1 MTHYAVSQ
9 IVELIQENLHE
20 PGYYD
25 VHKYA
30 IESKLRKL
38 IQQEN
43 PRRYSPVTKL
53 SKYSLDEQFKN
64 KALRL
69 LTDFERERIPTPKET
84 LIADLESERIE
95 DESAWFK
102 LSKLYHA
109 LKSQNAIPEGVSDRR
124 FWTQAHKVL
133 KTFESIYIKTINP
146 YSKYPNVAIV
156 HYRIDDLE
164 AILKQLVG
172 ANIIQQT
179 PFINEL

>member
-1 MTHYAVSQ
+1 MQHYAISQ
-9 IVELIQENLHE
+9 IVELIQEHLRD
-20 PGYYD
+20 PDYYD
-25 VHKYA
+25 VNKSD
-30 IESKLRKL
+30 IEPRVRQLMY
-38 IQQEN
+38 QEK
-43 PRRYSPVTKL
+43 PRRYPPVTKQ
-53 SKYSLDEQFKN
+53 SKYSVDEDFKN
-64 KALRL
+64 KALATIHTFKRK
-69 LTDFERERIPTPKET
+69 RIPTPKET

-109 LKSQNAIPEGVSDRR
+109 LKSQNAIPEDVSDRQ
-124 FWTQAHKVL
+124 FWTRAHKVL

-164 AILKQLVG
+164 AILKQLVD

-179 PFINEL
+179 PLIDEL